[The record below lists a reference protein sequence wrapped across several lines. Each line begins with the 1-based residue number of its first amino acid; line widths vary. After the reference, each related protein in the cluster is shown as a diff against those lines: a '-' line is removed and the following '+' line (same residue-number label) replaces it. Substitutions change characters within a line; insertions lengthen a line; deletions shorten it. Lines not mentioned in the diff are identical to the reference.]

1 MITGAEKSRPREGI
15 GASGTVTKRN
25 TGSCARSAR
34 TRLLRCGLASPPRC
48 RAMSWRLAPSAP
60 SCGGRLTSGRPARR
74 REGGRVRTHLLNARH
89 RFRIHVAGVLLFPK
103 DGQPFLERQLKP
115 VAACDP
121 VSGPVVEILVRDGP
135 VDEAK
140 IEVGGDIG
148 PGQHQLGVEDV

>member
-1 MITGAEKSRPREGI
+1 MRHRAGLFRNLRGAQ
-15 GASGTVTKRN
+15 
-25 TGSCARSAR
+25 
-34 TRLLRCGLASPPRC
+34 
-48 RAMSWRLAPSAP
+48 
-60 SCGGRLTSGRPARR
+60 
-74 REGGRVRTHLLNARH
+74 RTHLLSPRH
-89 RFRIHVAGVLLFPK
+89 RVRIHVAGVLLFPK

-148 PGQHQLGVEDV
+148 RASTSLVLKTLRPLFSMAPALKSPTATTLYWSRSTSSP